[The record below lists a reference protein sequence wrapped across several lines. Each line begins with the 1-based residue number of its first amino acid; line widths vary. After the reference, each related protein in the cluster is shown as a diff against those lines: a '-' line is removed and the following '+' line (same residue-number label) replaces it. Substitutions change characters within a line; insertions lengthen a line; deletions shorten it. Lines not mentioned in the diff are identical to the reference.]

1 MKSIKKIQYKIAAM
15 VLSVI
20 LLVCSLP
27 VTSLAVSEGKQGIY
41 GYYKYTI
48 KNNEAIIT
56 KCYDIKGDI
65 SIPST
70 IEGYTVTSIGDSAFR
85 NCTNI
90 TSVIIPNSVVSIGE
104 CAFHTCVGIT
114 DVIIPDSV
122 ISMGRLAFYFC
133 SRLKSITIPD
143 STISIGDSA
152 FGGCSSLKSITV
164 DSNNKRYHSSGNCL
178 IETES
183 KSLILGCSK
192 STIPFDGSVKSIKSW
207 SFSYS
212 FHLENIII
220 PDTVTEIDDYAFAY
234 INQLKKV
241 TLSASISIIGNYA
254 FDGCRSLSNV
264 IFCGTQDERN
274 SITIKDGNAFL
285 INATWEYHTEHN
297 YIENYRK
304 NPTKTTDGYVLWEC
318 SDCKSNYK
326 EDLIRII
333 IGDANLDGRINA
345 QDLIV
350 FQRKLVTYDNS
361 EFDERLDANGDGC
374 FDIRDLIRM
383 KKHMAN
389 SNIILGKNETD
400 VSMVINYTVPYKG
413 QFHDNRLVVG
423 DSCEVIIQF
432 DKNSNTGIY
441 GITEYYNGQECAGKG
456 NDFRYEIVG
465 DKIIIISCTDEK
477 SKMEIVFES
486 NNSLRVTNLTDN
498 NGSLDCF
505 RVGDVFTI

>member
-1 MKSIKKIQYKIAAM
+1 MKNIEKLQHKIASIILSIILTICS
-15 VLSVI
+15 LSV
-20 LLVCSLP
+20 
-27 VTSLAVSEGKQGIY
+27 TSFTVSAERFG
-41 GYYKYTI
+41 KYTYLI

-56 KCYDIKGDI
+56 KCDSNATGNI

-70 IEGYTVTSIGDSAFR
+70 LGGCTVTSIGDKAFYT
-85 NCTNI
+85 CTSI
-90 TSVIIPNSVVSIGE
+90 TSVIIPNTVTSIGDM
-104 CAFHTCVGIT
+104 AFHTCLGIT
-114 DVIIPDSV
+114 NVIIPDSV
-122 ISMGRLAFYFC
+122 ISIGRLAFYFC
-133 SRLKSITIPD
+133 SKLKSITIP
-143 STISIGDSA
+143 SNTISIGDYA
-152 FGGCSSLKSITV
+152 FAGCTSLESITV
-164 DSNNKRYHSSGNCL
+164 DSNNEKYHSSGNCL
-178 IETES
+178 IETET
-183 KSLILGCSK
+183 KSLILGCSNSK
-192 STIPFDGSVKSIKSW
+192 IPFDGSVTSIKSW
-207 SFSYS
+207 SFSYYYNFKS
-212 FHLENIII
+212 IVI
-220 PDTVTEIDDYAFAY
+220 PDTVIEIEDYAFTDSR
-234 INQLKKV
+234 NLKRV
-241 TLSASISIIGNYA
+241 TLPASISIIGNYA
-254 FDGCRSLSNV
+254 FESCSSLSEI
-264 IFCGTQDERN
+264 IFCGTEDERN

-374 FDIRDLIRM
+374 FDIRDLIRI

-400 VSMVINYTVPYKG
+400 VSMAINYTVPYKG

-423 DSCEVIIQF
+423 DACEVIIQF